1 MPMFTKLHSIR
12 SSMSFSFTSNH
23 RPSSSSPPLDI
34 HQATTLPYSRSYVS
48 VTNLSK
54 QQQQQ
59 QLQPHHH
66 RQQQQNLVASPSYQG
81 LQRQRTNSTPTV
93 GFTETLRMISKQVQ
107 QDRFDDVFGSFF
119 FTDKRCHDRAI
130 FMAARLLQNLGYT
143 FVQQHPANHAFWK
156 TVIHRFYTLNY
167 LLFVVPSTDQ
177 TRTNYL
183 AALEQQ
189 VMRDQP
195 QHTDRRGGMEIY
207 FAFYYAAIQHGL
219 IKTINNKNI
228 DTISLLEQSR
238 TILEHCLDSENKL
251 GHAER
256 DAMYIFHG
264 LRAGFQCD
272 EDAVAVMMDD
282 DDRLLAILQEAVRN
296 NKNLTKQPYVNPFED
311 DACIVDS
318 DDDDTIETWKDN
330 QVYRG
335 PV

>member
-1 MPMFTKLHSIR
+1 MSMFTKLHSIQF
-12 SSMSFSFTSNH
+12 SMSFSLTLTH
-23 RPSSSSPPLDI
+23 WSSSPSPSFDT
-34 HQATTLPYSRSYVS
+34 HQATSLPYSKSSVS
-48 VTNLSK
+48 VTHLSK
-54 QQQQQ
+54 QQPQR
-59 QLQPHHH
+59 QPPH
-66 RQQQQNLVASPSYQG
+66 LVASPS
-81 LQRQRTNSTPTV
+81 QRHCTMSTPTV

-130 FMAARLLQNLGYT
+130 FLAARLLQNLGYD
-143 FVQQHPANHAFWK
+143 FVQQYPANHAFWK
-156 TVIHRFYTLNY
+156 TVIDRFYTLNY

-189 VMRDQP
+189 Q
-195 QHTDRRGGMEIY
+195 QQRGGMEIS

-219 IKTINNKNI
+219 INN
-228 DTISLLEQSR
+228 SALLEQSR
-238 TILEHCLDSENKL
+238 TILEHCLDSEKKL

-272 EDAVAVMMDD
+272 AVAVMLDD
-282 DDRLLAILQEAVRN
+282 DDRLLAILQEAVRR
-296 NKNLTKQPYVNPFED
+296 NKHLTKQPYVNPFED

-318 DDDDTIETWKDN
+318 DDDDGSQIDSWKYS
-330 QVYRG
+330 QVYSG